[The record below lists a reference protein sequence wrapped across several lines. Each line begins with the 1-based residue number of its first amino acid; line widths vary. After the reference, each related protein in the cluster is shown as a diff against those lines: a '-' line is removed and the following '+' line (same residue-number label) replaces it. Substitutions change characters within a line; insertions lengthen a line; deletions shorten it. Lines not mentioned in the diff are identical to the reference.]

1 VRGVA
6 RLIARRVLLAALT
19 LWLVS
24 LVTFWSIEAMPGDAA
39 TRFLGRDATPEA
51 VTRLRERLHLDR
63 PAPERY
69 GRWLTGILRGDLGPS
84 LASNRPVAVIVGP
97 RLRNTLTLAGLA
109 FLLHLPAALI
119 PAAVAALNRD
129 RPIDHVISAVNLV
142 AVSLPSFLI
151 ATLLLVG
158 LVVIVPL
165 FPAVS
170 SVYPGMPPAQRLRVL
185 TLPALTLAIVMAAY
199 ALRML
204 RDNLVEVLDSEY
216 VRMAELKGLSPRRI
230 LLRHALPNAL
240 GPTLNITA
248 LNVAYLVSGV
258 VIVEKVFAFPG
269 FGTTLVDSILV
280 SDTPVVQA
288 CVLIAAA
295 VYIGANLLADVGAL
309 LFHPRLREAG

>member
-1 VRGVA
+1 
-6 RLIARRVLLAALT
+6 
-19 LWLVS
+19 
-24 LVTFWSIEAMPGDAA
+24 
-39 TRFLGRDATPEA
+39 
-51 VTRLRERLHLDR
+51 
-63 PAPERY
+63 
-69 GRWLTGILRGDLGPS
+69 
-84 LASNRPVAVIVGP
+84 
-97 RLRNTLTLAGLA
+97 
-109 FLLHLPAALI
+109 
-119 PAAVAALNRD
+119 
-129 RPIDHVISAVNLV
+129 
-142 AVSLPSFLI
+142 
-151 ATLLLVG
+151 
-158 LVVIVPL
+158 
-165 FPAVS
+165 
-170 SVYPGMPPAQRLRVL
+170 MPPAQRLRAL

-216 VRMAELKGLSPRRI
+216 VRMAELKGLSQRRI

-295 VYIGANLLADVGAL
+295 VYIAANLLADVGAL